1 MNKEQIAQMIDISAV
16 RADSTWNEI
25 EQILEAT
32 KKYPFICV
40 FTMPS
45 MIDRIKDTVKSLPKT
60 GVGGIVG
67 FPSGGDT
74 TSMKVNQAK
83 ELVAVG
89 CDEVD
94 MVLNIGKLKSG
105 FYDEVKNDILAVKE
119 AVAPLPLKVIIE
131 VCLLTDDQITKAS
144 EIVRDC
150 GVAFLKTGTGW
161 AGATTMHHIDIIKQ
175 TVGDTI
181 PLKVAGGVRDLNT
194 LLEMKAKGV
203 SRFGIG
209 YKSAI
214 QIMEQCEEA

>member
-1 MNKEQIAQMIDISAV
+1 MNKEQIAQLIDISAV
-16 RADSTWNEI
+16 RADSTWSEI
-25 EQILEAT
+25 EQIMEAT
-32 KKYPFICV
+32 KQYPFICV

-45 MIDRIKDTVKSLPKT
+45 MIKRIRKEVKSLPKT
-60 GVGGIVG
+60 GLGGIVS

-83 ELVAVG
+83 ELVATG

-94 MVLNIGKLKSG
+94 MVMNIGKLKSG
-105 FYDEVKNDILAVKE
+105 FDEEVKSDILAVKE

-131 VCLLTDDQITKAS
+131 VCLLTDEEITRAS
-144 EIVRDC
+144 KIVRDC

-161 AGATTMHHIDIIKQ
+161 AGATTMHHIDVIKEA
-175 TVGDTI
+175 VADTI
-181 PLKVAGGVRDLNT
+181 PLKVAGGVRDLKT

-214 QIMEQCEEA
+214 QIMEQCESI